1 MKFKSIYFLFSVL
14 IQMFVLTS
22 LVTGSPILTMP
33 VIEGGSLPWG
43 NVMTGALFVLFPLN
57 FLIVRKG
64 RRLHPVA
71 ERFYNTTIL
80 LSLLMG
86 LLWLPV
92 SYFLSGNW
100 HSTFQNAD
108 INQQIWESYTYAT
121 PVLPFVGYFGMR
133 FLNVFLKNKK

>member
-22 LVTGSPILTMP
+22 LITGSPLLVMP
-33 VIEGGSLPWG
+33 VVEGGTLPWG
-43 NVMTGALFVLFPLN
+43 NVMTAALFVLFPLN
-57 FLIVRKG
+57 FLIVRKE
-64 RRLHPVA
+64 RRLHPIA

-100 HSTFQNAD
+100 YSTFENAGT
-108 INQQIWESYTYAT
+108 NQKIWESYTYAT

-133 FLNVFLKNKK
+133 FLNVFFKIKK